1 MASAW
6 WNLPVTQE
14 FGGGALGFKEQ
25 GVDIGTPFHTAITAP
40 FSGRVQSAGYFP
52 WGGQVDLA
60 TAIPGQPGVH
70 DETVLHL
77 DQITV
82 SPGQAVAAGGLL
94 GYSGGQ
100 NVGGSHPTSPVYS
113 SGPHTELDFF
123 SGKPFASAAFNP
135 AGILSTAGQGAALP
149 SFNPVGD
156 IGGAIAGIPTSIGH
170 GLADAIGAGVTDVG
184 IFFRRQAVAFFV
196 AAVVLY
202 VLFSEQK

>member
-1 MASAW
+1 MANW
-6 WNLPVTQE
+6 WELPVTQQY
-14 FGGGALGFKEQ
+14 GGGALGFSEQ

-40 FSGRVQSAGYFP
+40 FSGKVSAAGYYP
-52 WGGQVDLA
+52 WGGQVDLS

-123 SGKPFASAAFNP
+123 SGAPFASKSFNP
-135 AGILSTAGQGAALP
+135 AGILAAAGQGASGLSIP
-149 SFNPVGD
+149 DPL
-156 IGGAIAGIPTSIGH
+156 GGIAGIPTAIGH

-184 IFFRRQAVAFFV
+184 VFFRRQAVAFFV
-196 AAVVLY
+196 AAVVLF
-202 VLFSEQK
+202 VLFSGEK